1 MNQETILVFAML
13 IGIGVLVVT
22 LVRYQRNKE
31 KRLASLA
38 VIEIPIFSTFRTL
51 VVLTVS
57 SLPGLALLALLLDPW
72 ARDHAALAL
81 GLTVLVGAGG
91 AGLGIRF
98 SRRFRRVGLLR
109 FSSPLLEL
117 EQGAHRQFIDLTV
130 PFTLEEGGAEGPA
143 HMPLQVLVVR
153 QPGRE
158 VALAYGLPLGRSPY
172 GDTRHATFPRPLL
185 DGETRVIHDRLR
197 AKAGR

>member
-1 MNQETILVFAML
+1 MNQETILVVAL
-13 IGIGVLVVT
+13 ILGIGVLIIT

-31 KRLASLA
+31 QRLASLA

-51 VVLTVS
+51 VVLTGF
-57 SLPGLALLALLLDPW
+57 SLPGLVLLALLMDLW

-81 GLTVLVGAGG
+81 GLTIFVAAGG

-98 SRRFRRVGLLR
+98 SRRFRRIGLLR
-109 FSSPLLEL
+109 FGPQLLEL
-117 EQGAHRQFIDLTV
+117 EQGALRQFIDLTV
-130 PFTLEEGGAEGPA
+130 PFTLEEGGADGPA

-158 VALAYGLPLGRSPY
+158 VALSYGLPLGRSPY
-172 GDTRHATFPRPLL
+172 GDTRYATFPRPLL
-185 DGETRVIHDRLR
+185 DGETRVLHDRLR
-197 AKAGR
+197 AKVGR